1 VGSVLVADELCRR
14 FGEGETRV
22 EAVRSASLQV
32 AEAELV
38 VVLGRSGAGKST
50 LLSLCGGLDEPDEG
64 RVTVAGRDVRTLD
77 GAERDHFLR
86 RTVGWVF
93 QAAGLLPLLSAGEN
107 VALAVRLTG
116 ADEVAASARAR
127 LALDSVGLTQRARHR
142 GNELSGGEQHRVALA
157 RALAKSPALLI
168 ADEPTAQLD
177 SETARGIMSLI
188 RRAAEQGTAVL
199 LATHDESAA
208 EVAHR
213 VLLMEDGFLQ

>member
-1 VGSVLVADELCRR
+1 MDPVLVADGLCRG
-14 FGEGETRV
+14 FGDGGTRV
-22 EAVRSASLQV
+22 EAVRSASIQV

-64 RVTVAGRDVRTLD
+64 HVTVAGRDVRTLH
-77 GAERDHFLR
+77 GAERDTFLR

-93 QAAGLLPLLSAGEN
+93 QAAGLLPLLSAEEN

-116 ADEVAASARAR
+116 AGEVAAMAGARR
-127 LALDSVGLTQRARHR
+127 ALDSVGLTQRAGHR

-177 SETARGIMSLI
+177 SETARGILSLI
-188 RRAAEQGTAVL
+188 REAAEGGAAVL

-213 VLLMEDGFLQ
+213 VLLMEDGFLP